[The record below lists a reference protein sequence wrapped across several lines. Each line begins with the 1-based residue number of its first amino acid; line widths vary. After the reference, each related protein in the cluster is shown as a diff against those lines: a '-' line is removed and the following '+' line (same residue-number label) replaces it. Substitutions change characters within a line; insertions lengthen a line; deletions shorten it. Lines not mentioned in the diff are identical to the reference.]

1 MATISARVHLTGIDE
16 TNAVQNG
23 ARAGTTGE
31 TIPASPLD
39 DGQDAVMAR
48 ATATSPL
55 TSVNLTNHARE
66 DDEDYDVDTDD
77 DLDDDGDLDD
87 DDDLDDDLDDD
98 DDLDSDL
105 DGAANDDN

>member
-1 MATISARVHLTGIDE
+1 MATISARVHLSGIDE

-39 DGQDAVMAR
+39 DGQNAVMAR

-55 TSVNLTNHARE
+55 TSVNRANHARE
-66 DDEDYDVDTDD
+66 DDEDYDDDADD
-77 DLDDDGDLDD
+77 DLDDDD

-105 DGAANDDN
+105 DGTANDDN

>member
-1 MATISARVHLTGIDE
+1 MATISARVHLSGIDE
-16 TNAVQNG
+16 TNAFQNG

-39 DGQDAVMAR
+39 DGQNAVMAR

-55 TSVNLTNHARE
+55 TSVNRANHARE
-66 DDEDYDVDTDD
+66 DDEDYDDDADD
-77 DLDDDGDLDD
+77 DLDDNDDLD

-105 DGAANDDN
+105 DGAANDND